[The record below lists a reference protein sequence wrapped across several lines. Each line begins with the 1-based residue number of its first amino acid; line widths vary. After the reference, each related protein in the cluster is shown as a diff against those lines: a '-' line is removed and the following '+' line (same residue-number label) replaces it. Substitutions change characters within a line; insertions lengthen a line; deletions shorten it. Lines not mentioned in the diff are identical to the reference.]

1 MNRILLG
8 CQTYTW
14 QMSGSKYLNNLNH
27 IMGIASQAGYAGIE
41 PEVQFL
47 GELSDPAKMTKV
59 LKTHSIELA
68 AVCLVE
74 DWTNKEETEQERAN
88 ADLLIKFLKHF
99 PDTLLALCQMPGAN
113 RDNLEKRQK
122 NLLNCVNTLAQHAA
136 DEGIKSGYHPNS
148 PQGSIFR
155 TTEDYEILL
164 NGLDSSVLGWIP
176 DVGHIAN
183 GGMDPLEKM
192 DEYRQLI
199 CHVHYKD
206 MFLGGLWSSMGEGSI
221 DFVAITQMLQ
231 DIGFNGWII
240 VEDECE
246 AAVSDPDG
254 ITLRDGIYIK
264 EKLAPIVK
272 TNF

>member
-1 MNRILLG
+1 MNQVRLG

-14 QMSGSKYLNNLNH
+14 QMSGDKYLNKLSH
-27 IMGIASQAGYAGIE
+27 IMGIASQAGYAGVE

-47 GELSDPAKMTKV
+47 SELFDPAKMTEV

-74 DWTNKEETEQERAN
+74 DWANSEETEHERAN
-88 ADLLIKFLKHF
+88 ADQLIKFLKHY

-113 RDNLEKRQK
+113 RDNLDERQR
-122 NLLNCVNTLAQHAA
+122 NLLSCVNTLARHAA
-136 DEGIKSGYHPNS
+136 DAGIKCGYHPNS

-155 TTEDYEILL
+155 TPGDYEILL
-164 NGLDSSVLGWIP
+164 NGLNSSIIGWIP
-176 DVGHIAN
+176 DVGHIAK
-183 GGMDPLEKM
+183 GSMDPLEKM
-192 DEYRQLI
+192 KEYRQLI

-206 MFLGGLWSSMGEGSI
+206 MLLDGQWSAMGEGCI

-231 DIGFNGWII
+231 DTGFNGWII
-240 VEDECE
+240 MEDECE
-246 AAVSDPDG
+246 PAVSDPDG

-264 EKLAPIVK
+264 EKLAPIV
-272 TNF
+272 NANL